1 MEFKEFLESSQPEQD
16 FTQRTS
22 EIPAGSFPF
31 GCDQLNPCGD
41 VLHQTCGCKNR
52 NDPESTAIVYNVD
65 KTGEQCKDSTE
76 LNLKIQ
82 DLIFFTKIISARVYD
97 EEAGVLFY
105 CTLCLKNMFCNFT
118 VLILDL
124 HFTFNYQL

>member
-31 GCDQLNPCGD
+31 GCDQLIPCGD

-65 KTGEQCKDSTE
+65 KTGEQLLKQFKDSTG
-76 LNLKIQ
+76 LKIQ
-82 DLIFFTKIISARVYD
+82 DLIFSQKFSVPVSMNKKQKKPWA
-97 EEAGVLFY
+97 LFY
-105 CTLCLKNMFCNFT
+105 CTEKHVLQLCSSFLG
-118 VLILDL
+118 L
-124 HFTFNYQL
+124 TFYI